1 VHNRGLGGVLK
12 RSYQDTDPV
21 RGPGSGCVHNRN
33 HILNL
38 TLGQLAHA
46 RRVLLLGLLEPFSE
60 CIRPYPHAG
69 VALFTV
75 GDRCLHPRR
84 TRADHRGLEVQ
95 HQKPE
100 RVCTDGPY
108 LWHHSTHLQNT

>member
-1 VHNRGLGGVLK
+1 M
-12 RSYQDTDPV
+12 
-21 RGPGSGCVHNRN
+21 
-33 HILNL
+33 L
-38 TLGQLAHA
+38 TLDQLANA
-46 RRVLLLGLLEPFSE
+46 RRVLLFGLLEPFSE

-75 GDRCLHPRR
+75 GDCCLDPRR
-84 TRADHRGLEVQ
+84 TRADHRGHEVQ

-100 RVCTDGPY
+100 RVCLDGLD